1 MNKFISILDKT
12 LTSIF
17 ELFLALSVCLAAFM
31 LIMMGLI
38 ELLELTCY
46 LTGISEGLCL
56 TF

>member
-31 LIMMGLI
+31 LIIMGLI

-46 LTGISEGLCL
+46 LTDISEGLCL